1 MAKPIAEFTV
11 KTMTELSAELSTEL
25 STELIN
31 TTQLALHQK

>member
-1 MAKPIAEFTV
+1 MAKPIAEFTA
-11 KTMTELSAELSTEL
+11 KTMTELNTELSTEL

>member
-11 KTMTELSAELSTEL
+11 KAMTELSAELSTEL